1 MKVILKE
8 TIDALGI
15 IGSEVQV
22 KKGYA
27 RNYLIPQEK
36 AVEATPRNR
45 KLLEQEKVKLDLQ
58 IAKERAQAEEMARQ
72 IEGVVCKI
80 KAKAADENR
89 LYGSVSVREVAEA
102 LATQNIDVPKRMI
115 LMEPI
120 KEIGTY
126 PVQIRI
132 YKGIQ
137 PEITVIVEPE

>member
-27 RNYLIPQEK
+27 RNYLIPQGK
-36 AVEATPRNR
+36 AVEATPQNR
-45 KLLEQEKVKLDLQ
+45 KILSQEKVKLDLQ

-80 KAKAADENR
+80 TAKVADETR
-89 LYGSVSVREVAEA
+89 LYGSVSVREVIDA
-102 LATQNIDVPKRMI
+102 LAAQNIDVPKRMI

-120 KEIGTY
+120 KEVGTY
-126 PVQIRI
+126 SVPIRI